1 MKKAYI
7 FPGQGSQFSGMGK
20 EISEKHSFINDLFD
34 EANAI
39 IGFNLKEIM
48 FNGTDEELKK
58 TNVTQ
63 PAIFLHSI
71 GVMLS
76 LGEDFKPDAVA
87 GHSLGEFSS
96 LVACKALDWK
106 DAFKLVIERAN
117 AMQTA
122 CEINPSTMAAI
133 LGADDDVINDV
144 CSKVDGV
151 VVPANFNCP
160 GQVVISGS
168 FEAIDIACEELLKV
182 GAKRAIK
189 LSVGGAF
196 HSPLMQP
203 AQEKFNQAIDSTTFN
218 SPICPIYQN
227 VDGLPYTDV
236 AKIKENLKQQLVS
249 AVLWKQTIENM
260 VQNNI
265 NNFYELGP
273 GKVLQGL
280 VKKIAK
286 DSTVESFS

>member
-34 EANAI
+34 EANTV
-39 IGFNLKEIM
+39 IGFNLKKIM

-168 FEAIDIACEELLKV
+168 FEAIDIACEELLKA

-203 AQEKFNQAIDSTTFN
+203 AQEKLNQAIDSTTFN
-218 SPICPIYQN
+218 TPICPIYQN
-227 VDGLPYTDV
+227 ADGLPYTDM